1 MGGGSAVMTITGIVV
16 LFIGFTLIISY
27 PINRKKNARCTQQTQ
42 GVLEEVRRRYNSKG
56 SLKSMHVYSYQ
67 VAGVDYQLATLDY
80 SPEAKR
86 PGDQCTIWYNP
97 AKPQDAQAYRASD
110 KYLKLLLVIGIA
122 LLVVGIVII
131 FVGLIR

>member
-1 MGGGSAVMTITGIVV
+1 MTITGIVV

-56 SLKSMHVYSYQ
+56 SLKSMHIYSYQ
-67 VAGVDYQLATLDY
+67 VEGIDYQLATLDY
-80 SPEAKR
+80 SPEVKR

-97 AKPQDAQAYRASD
+97 EKPQDAQAYRASD
-110 KYLKLLLVIGIA
+110 KYLKILLIIGIV
-122 LLVVGIVII
+122 LIVVGIVIT
-131 FVGLIR
+131 FVGLAQSW